1 MPLLNSIGPIAIPAT
16 WEPFTVTPD
25 VVTDAR
31 SGVPLKLAFR
41 VQSRTDAERIHE
53 LVNNPARWQRFG
65 QIQGVLEWV
74 ETDGALA
81 RWRGWWVLQSARL
94 SLASGQWR
102 RAAASSYVPVE
113 IDASFMGSSGRPVVV
128 ATHRA
133 QPNDFA
139 VAGVA
144 LMAPMFPS
152 RRIEG
157 AGTLV
162 SRTGEGGTLDC
173 RKQSTKR
180 ESLRIDTAEFDP
192 TLTQLR
198 PVLVDAAGLSHYG
211 PGQIAQSAAGI
222 QLKTNLLRVTI
233 SQTANLHWLVEGYV
247 AGAWFT
253 FGALRV
259 RRTAATSGHT
269 WTVIGITVSSDRVGV
284 VLENDYDGTTLR
296 AEIRVGERGMRILA
310 SSASYYLQWLTAAE
324 GAAGAAV
331 KAANYYEDSA
341 ALANGTK
348 RFIALLNTPL
358 SESLA
363 NWQTQ
368 INAGQQAMVGW
379 TPSGAGADD
388 TSAAQA
394 AQFVYDRVQQ
404 VSLA

>member
-16 WEPFTVTPD
+16 WEPFTVIPD
-25 VVTDAR
+25 VVADAR
-31 SGVPLKLAFR
+31 SGVPLKVSFR
-41 VQSRTDAERIHE
+41 VQSRTDAERLHE
-53 LVNNPARWQRFG
+53 LVNNPARRQRFG
-65 QIQGVLEWV
+65 QVQGVLEWV

-81 RWRGWWVLQSARL
+81 RWRGWWVLEAAKL

-102 RAAASSYVPVE
+102 RTAASSYVPVE
-113 IDASFMGSSGRPVVV
+113 IDASFMGSGGRPVVI

-152 RRIEG
+152 RRVEG

-162 SRTGEGGTLDC
+162 SRAGEGGTLDC

-180 ESLRIDTAEFDP
+180 ESLRVDAAEFDA
-192 TLTQLR
+192 TITQLR
-198 PVLVDAAGLSHYG
+198 PALIDAAGLSHYG

-233 SQTANLHWLVEGYV
+233 SSTTNLHWLIEGYV
-247 AGAWFT
+247 SGAWYT
-253 FGALRV
+253 FGALRI

-269 WTVIGITVSSDRVGV
+269 WTLIGATVANDRVGV
-284 VLENDYDGTTLR
+284 VLENDYDGTTMR
-296 AEIRVGERGMRILA
+296 AEIRVGERGMRLLA
-310 SSASYYLQWLTAAE
+310 LTGSYYLQWLTAAE
-324 GAAGAAV
+324 GAAGTAV
-331 KAANYYEDSA
+331 KTANYYEDQT
-341 ALANGTK
+341 ALGNGTK
-348 RFIALLNTPL
+348 RFIALLNTQL
-358 SESLA
+358 SETLA
-363 NWQTQ
+363 SWLTQ
-368 INAGQQAMVGW
+368 IDVGRQAMVGW